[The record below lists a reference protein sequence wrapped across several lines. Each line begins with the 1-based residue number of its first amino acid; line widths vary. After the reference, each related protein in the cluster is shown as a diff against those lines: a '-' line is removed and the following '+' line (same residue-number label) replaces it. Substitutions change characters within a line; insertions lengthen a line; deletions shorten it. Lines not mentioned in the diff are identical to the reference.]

1 MPYSLARLALPA
13 CVLMALPA
21 SAGASVAH
29 TVGPGETLWSIAAS
43 SNLTT
48 RSLAAANGLPA
59 GANVVLGSTIQV
71 PSVSEASSALSGQ
84 GVGSPSISSS
94 TGGAGDGD
102 ADLDDGGSDDGVA
115 TGART
120 YSGGGSAAPAPMGAY
135 VVRRGDTL
143 SAIAARSGVSPRQIA
158 WMNGLAPGATLVAG
172 TALKLPTGA
181 PIATPVTRT
190 AAASSTPVRAVPRAA
205 PYATGGRLTSSQIG
219 TIAANQGVPSSL
231 AAAIAW
237 QESGFNNGAVSSA
250 NARGVMQ
257 VLPGTWDFVQR
268 NLSSRTL
275 NPFSAQDNVR
285 AGSLYLGSLLRQ
297 TGGNVP
303 QAVAAYYQGL
313 SSVRQIGM
321 YADTQRYVT
330 NVLSLRRRFGGP

>member
-1 MPYSLARLALPA
+1 MPYLLARLALPA
-13 CVLMALPA
+13 CVLLVLPA
-21 SAGASVAH
+21 SAAASVAH
-29 TVGPGETLWSIAAS
+29 TVGPGETLWSIAAA

-59 GANVVLGSTIQV
+59 GANVVLGSTVRV

-84 GVGSPSISSS
+84 GVGSTATS
-94 TGGAGDGD
+94 TGGEGDGD
-102 ADLDDGGSDDGVA
+102 ADLDDGGSDDGVV
-115 TGART
+115 
-120 YSGGGSAAPAPMGAY
+120 GGGGGGTAAPAPMGAY

-143 SAIAARSGVSPRQIA
+143 SAIAARSGVSARQIA
-158 WMNGLAPGATLVAG
+158 WMNGLGSGQALIAG
-172 TALKLPTGA
+172 TALKLPTGS
-181 PIATPVTRT
+181 PSATPGART
-190 AAASSTPVRAVPRAA
+190 ATVAATPVRAVPRAA
-205 PYATGGRLTSSQIG
+205 PYATGNHLSSTQIG
-219 TIAANQGVPSSL
+219 SIAANQGVPSAL
-231 AAAIAW
+231 AAAVAW

-257 VLPGTWDFVQR
+257 VMPGTWDYVQR

-297 TGGNVP
+297 TGGNVS

-321 YADTQRYVT
+321 YADTQRYVA
-330 NVLSLRRRFGGP
+330 NVLTLRRRFGGR

>member
-1 MPYSLARLALPA
+1 MPYFLARLALPA
-13 CVLMALPA
+13 CVLLTLPG
-21 SAGASVAH
+21 SAAASVAH
-29 TVGPGETLWSIAAS
+29 TVGPGETLWSIAAA
-43 SNLTT
+43 SNLST

-59 GANVVLGSTIQV
+59 GANIVLGSTVRV

-84 GVGSPSISSS
+84 GVGSTATS

-102 ADLDDGGSDDGVA
+102 ADLDDGSDDGVV
-115 TGART
+115 GA
-120 YSGGGSAAPAPMGAY
+120 GGTAAPAPMGAY

-143 SAIAARSGVSPRQIA
+143 SAIAARSGVSARQIA
-158 WMNGLAPGATLVAG
+158 WMNGLGSAQALIAG
-172 TALKLPTGA
+172 TALKLPTEPPSAAPGA
-181 PIATPVTRT
+181 RT
-190 AAASSTPVRAVPRAA
+190 ATVAATPVRAVPRAA
-205 PYATGGRLTSSQIG
+205 PYATGTHLSSTQIG
-219 TIAANQGVPSSL
+219 SIAANQGVPSSL
-231 AAAIAW
+231 AAAVAW

-257 VLPGTWDFVQR
+257 VMPGTWDYVQR

-297 TGGNVP
+297 TGGNVS

-321 YADTQRYVT
+321 FADTQRYVA
-330 NVLSLRRRFGGP
+330 NVLALRRRFGGR

>member
-1 MPYSLARLALPA
+1 MLYPLARLALPA
-13 CVLMALPA
+13 CLLLALPA

-29 TVGPGETLWSIAAS
+29 TVGPGETLWSIAAA

-48 RSLAAANGLPA
+48 RSLAAANGVPA
-59 GANVVLGSTIQV
+59 GADVVLGSTIHV
-71 PSVSEASSALSGQ
+71 PSVSEASFALSRQ
-84 GVGSPSISSS
+84 GVGSTTTS
-94 TGGAGDGD
+94 TGRGGDGD
-102 ADLDDGGSDDGVA
+102 ADSDDGASDDGVA
-115 TGART
+115 TGAT
-120 YSGGGSAAPAPMGAY
+120 GTGAPRPMGAY

-158 WMNGLAPGATLVAG
+158 WMNGLATGQALIAG
-172 TALKLPTGA
+172 TALKLPTGSPNAA
-181 PIATPVTRT
+181 PVART
-190 AAASSTPVRAVPRAA
+190 ATTVSTTPVRAVAHAA
-205 PYATGGRLTSSQIG
+205 PYATGNHLSSTQIG
-219 TIAANQGVPSSL
+219 YIAANQGVPSSL
-231 AAAIAW
+231 AAAVAW

-257 VLPGTWDFVQR
+257 VLPGTWDYVQR

-303 QAVAAYYQGL
+303 QAVGAYYQGL
-313 SSVRQIGM
+313 SSVRRIGM
-321 YADTQRYVT
+321 YADTQRYVA
-330 NVLSLRRRFGGP
+330 NVLTLRRRFGGR